1 MQISLIAAMTTNRVI
16 GHNNQMPWHMPADL
30 QHFKALTL
38 HKPIVM
44 GRNTFDS
51 LGRALPKRRN
61 IVLSRRGLVTTAP
74 VEVFASLPA
83 ALAVVADEP
92 EVIVIGGQTLYEQ
105 ALPLAQRIYLTVID
119 AVLTGDA
126 YFPDISAQEW
136 LVVEEQAHPADTHN
150 PYPYRFITW
159 QRR

>member
-16 GHNNQMPWHMPADL
+16 GRNNQMPWHMPADL

-51 LGRALPKRRN
+51 LGRALPQRRN

-83 ALAVVADEP
+83 VLTALADAP
-92 EVIVIGGQTLYEQ
+92 EVMVIGGQTLYEQ

-136 LVVEEQAHPADTHN
+136 QVVEEQAHPADAQN